1 MSLRYGNGHLSESYQ
16 ASPYSVTG
24 ALHSWCCTL
33 YPLVRYLHCLDGM
46 TLWLSFGSQEFGQVL
61 PLVRISHLSPATSW
75 ILQSWS
81 LRYGNGRL
89 SESYQ
94 ACPYSVTGALHS

>member
-1 MSLRYGNGHLSESYQ
+1 M
-16 ASPYSVTG
+16 
-24 ALHSWCCTL
+24 
-33 YPLVRYLHCLDGM
+33 
-46 TLWLSFGSQEFGQVL
+46 L
-61 PLVRISHLSPATSW
+61 PLVCVSHLSLATYW
-75 ILQSWS
+75 ILQSLS